1 MYNLDLQV
9 AYNGVKLL
17 NKYLAFPSLK
27 FNIRN
32 LEFGIM

>member
-9 AYNGVKLL
+9 AYNGVKIL
-17 NKYLAFPSLK
+17 NNYLAFLSLTFK
-27 FNIRN
+27 ASN